1 MEELIAKRYIKALKQ
16 SSDVKSMQNM
26 TVVFSVLAESFK
38 DAKFIQIIDN
48 PNVSKEQK
56 LEILLAAVKPANSK
70 SIDTLVKILVENNRI
85 NIIPAL
91 AEGMRKDMAN
101 TSKTYSG
108 VVHSDSNIDAKVM
121 QDLSNGLSK
130 KFDSNISLK
139 FIKDDFNGIKVD
151 VEDLGVE
158 INFSKTRINNQII
171 EHIVKAI

>member
-16 SSDVKSMQNM
+16 SSDAESIQNI
-26 TVVFSVLAESFK
+26 TLVFSVLAEAFK

-56 LEILLAAVKPANSK
+56 LEILLAAIKPAKSK
-70 SIDTLVKILVENNRI
+70 NIDSLVKILVENNRI

-91 AEGMRKDMAN
+91 AEGMRKDAAD

-108 VVHSDSNIDAKVM
+108 VVYSDSDIDAKVIE
-121 QDLSNGLSK
+121 DLSSALSK
-130 KFDSNISLK
+130 KFDSNITLD
-139 FIKDDFNGIKVD
+139 FVKDNFDGIKVD
-151 VEDLGVE
+151 VEDLGIE
-158 INFSKTRINNQII
+158 INFSKTRINTQMI

>member
-1 MEELIAKRYIKALKQ
+1 MEELIAKRYIKALKRG
-16 SSDVKSMQNM
+16 SDAESMQNI
-26 TVVFSVLAESFK
+26 TIVFSVLAESFK

-56 LEILLAAVKPANSK
+56 LEILLAAVKPAK
-70 SIDTLVKILVENNRI
+70 SESVDSLVKILVENNRM

-91 AEGMRKDMAN
+91 AEGMRKDTAN
-101 TSKTYSG
+101 SSKTYSG
-108 VVHSDSNIDAKVM
+108 VVYSDSDIDAKVM

-130 KFDSNISLK
+130 KFDSNISLE
-139 FIKDDFNGIKVD
+139 FIKDNFDGIKVD
-151 VEDLGVE
+151 VEDLGIE